1 MITLTLSNSDAKTL
15 IDLLNYLKE
24 TTRNS
29 KHPKDKNKG
38 RVNGKLSKKLKIKM
52 EYVLRTEDKSR

>member
-24 TTRNS
+24 ATLSS

-38 RVNGKLSKKLKIKM
+38 RVSGKLSKKLKIKM
-52 EYVLRTEDKSR
+52 DHVLRAEDKSR